1 MMISENV
8 LEQALAKI
16 FDGKAA
22 GEKLSLSEIS
32 AGWNAE
38 GLRTADMRDAIREMI
53 ERHCLETQSHH
64 GGLEFVL
71 TRRGE
76 QHFNNC
82 RHHHADTQDWLEGV
96 SQCGDIARH
105 AVDESWRLPTPQH

>member
-8 LEQALAKI
+8 LEQALAQV

-22 GEKLSLSEIS
+22 GEKLPLAEIS
-32 AGWNAE
+32 TVWNTL
-38 GLRTADMRDAIREMI
+38 GLRNSDMRDAIREMI
-53 ERHCLETQSHH
+53 ECHCLETQSHH

-76 QHFNNC
+76 QRFNSC
-82 RHHHADTQDWLEGV
+82 LHHDVGLNTSDEAWGSHAL
-96 SQCGDIARH
+96 
-105 AVDESWRLPTPQH
+105 QH